1 MLEKI
6 TGTFSSIVKT
16 LSGKSS
22 ITEKNIEETVEQ
34 IKMALLEADVNLR
47 VVRRFVNST
56 IEEAKGEKVL
66 KAVDPGQQF
75 VKIIHDKLTAMLG
88 DKKTDL
94 ALKGP
99 DTQSVI
105 LLLGLQGAG
114 KTTAA
119 HKLAAKLKKDGRRP
133 LLVACDLVRPA
144 AVEQLCVLGEKIDVP
159 VYKDDNALV
168 EAAGK
173 ANPKVAVRVANDALT
188 YAKKNG
194 LDTVIIDTAGRLQ
207 IDGDMM
213 EELVQVK
220 KAMNPVE
227 TVLVADA
234 MTGQNAVDIAKSFDE
249 QLGLTGVIL
258 TKFDSDARGG
268 AALSLKSI
276 TEKPILFIGTGEKT
290 EDFEQF
296 HPERIAG
303 RILGMGDIVSLVEK
317 AQETVDQ
324 EQALKMQKKMQ
335 RNEFTLQDMLEQ
347 FEQVEKMGSMSK
359 IIDMMPGLAGQISEA
374 QLGQG
379 QEAIKH
385 QKAIIQSMTYKE
397 RLNHLIIGPARR
409 KRIAKGSGTSV
420 QEVNKLI
427 KQFEKTKLT
436 MKKLSRNRGA
446 QAKMMNQ
453 LAGMDMSQLQNMKL
467 PGGMQLPKGFHF

>member
-6 TGTFSSIVKT
+6 TGTFSNIIRT
-16 LSGKSS
+16 LSGKATIS
-22 ITEKNIEETVEQ
+22 EKNIEETVEQ

-75 VKIIHDKLTAMLG
+75 VKIIYDKITSMLG

-94 ALKGP
+94 SLKGP

-119 HKLAAKLKKDGRRP
+119 HKLAARLLKEGRKP
-133 LLVACDLVRPA
+133 LLAACDLVRPA
-144 AVEQLCVLGEKIDVP
+144 AVEQLSVLGEKIGVP
-159 VYKDDNALV
+159 VYKENGASNAV
-168 EAAGK
+168 
-173 ANPKVAVRVANDALT
+173 KVSQNAVS

-194 LDTVIIDTAGRLQ
+194 FDTIIVDTAGRLQ
-207 IDGDMM
+207 IDESMM
-213 EELVQVK
+213 QELVSMK
-220 KAMNPVE
+220 KALNPVE
-227 TVLVADA
+227 TVLVADS

-268 AALSLKSI
+268 AALSLRSI
-276 TEKPILFIGTGEKT
+276 TGKPILFIGTGEKT
-290 EDFEQF
+290 EDFEPF
-296 HPERIAG
+296 HPDRIAS
-303 RILGMGDIVSLVEK
+303 RILGMGDVVSLVEK
-317 AQETVDQ
+317 AQQTVDAQ
-324 EQALKMQKKMQ
+324 EAERMQKKMM
-335 RNEFTLQDMLEQ
+335 RNEFTLQDMLDQ
-347 FEQVEKMGSMSK
+347 LQSVEKMGSMSQ
-359 IIDMMPGLAGQISEA
+359 ILDMMPGLAGQISEDQIDKA
-374 QLGQG
+374 GM
-379 QEAIKH
+379 KH
-385 QKAIIQSMTYKE
+385 QKAIIQSMTLKE
-397 RLNHLIIGPARR
+397 RRNHLIIGPARR

-427 KQFEKTKLT
+427 KQFEKTKLA
-436 MKKLSRNRGA
+436 MKKLTRNKGM
-446 QAKMMNQ
+446 QAKLMQQMG
-453 LAGMDMSQLQNMKL
+453 GMDMSGLGGIGGMNIPQGFKM
-467 PGGMQLPKGFHF
+467 PGGFKF

>member
-16 LSGKSS
+16 LSGKSK

-56 IEEAKGEKVL
+56 IEESKGEKVL

-75 VKIIHDKLTAMLG
+75 VKIIHDKLVSMLG

-99 DTQSVI
+99 DTQSVV

-119 HKLAAKLKKDGRRP
+119 HKLAARLKKEGRRP

-144 AVEQLCVLGEKIDVP
+144 AIEQLSVLGQKIDVP
-159 VYKDDNALV
+159 VYKEPDSKNAV
-168 EAAGK
+168 
-173 ANPKVAVRVANDALT
+173 KVAKNGLDF
-188 YAKKNG
+188 AKKNG
-194 LDTVIIDTAGRLQ
+194 LDVVIVDTAGRLQ
-207 IDGDMM
+207 IDEEMM
-213 EELVQVK
+213 AELVDVK
-220 KAMNPVE
+220 KAVNPVE
-227 TVLVADA
+227 TILVADS

-268 AALSLKSI
+268 AALSLKTI
-276 TEKPILFIGTGEKT
+276 TGKPILYIGTGEKT
-290 EDFEQF
+290 EDFEPF
-296 HPERIAG
+296 YPDRIAS
-303 RILGMGDIVSLVEK
+303 RILGMGDVVSLVEK
-317 AQETVDQ
+317 AQETVNQ
-324 EQALKMQKKMQ
+324 EEALKMQKKMA

-347 FEQVEKMGSMSK
+347 LQSVKKMGSMQQ
-359 IIDMMPGLAGQISEA
+359 ILDMMPGMSGMDASQMDTSGLKR
-374 QLGQG
+374 
-379 QEAIKH
+379 QE
-385 QKAIIQSMTYKE
+385 AIIQSMTYKE
-397 RLNHLIIGPARR
+397 RMNHLIIGPSRR

-446 QAKMMNQ
+446 QAKMMQ
-453 LAGMDMSQLQNMKL
+453 QMMGGAGGMGGMDMSQLASRM
-467 PGGMQLPKGFHF
+467 PKGFKF

>member
-6 TGTFSSIVKT
+6 TGTFSNIIRT
-16 LSGKSS
+16 LSGKATIS
-22 ITEKNIEETVEQ
+22 EKNIEETVEQ

-75 VKIIHDKLTAMLG
+75 VKIIYDKITSMLG

-94 ALKGP
+94 SLKGP

-119 HKLAAKLKKDGRRP
+119 HKLAARLLKEGRKP
-133 LLVACDLVRPA
+133 LLAACDLVRPA
-144 AVEQLCVLGEKIDVP
+144 AVEQLSVLGEKIGVP
-159 VYKDDNALV
+159 VYKENGASNAV
-168 EAAGK
+168 
-173 ANPKVAVRVANDALT
+173 KVSQNAVS

-194 LDTVIIDTAGRLQ
+194 FDTIIVDTAGRLQ
-207 IDGDMM
+207 IDESMM
-213 EELVQVK
+213 QELVSMK
-220 KAMNPVE
+220 NALNPVE
-227 TVLVADA
+227 TVLVADS

-268 AALSLKSI
+268 AALSLRSI
-276 TEKPILFIGTGEKT
+276 TGKPILFIGTGEKT
-290 EDFEQF
+290 EDFEPF
-296 HPERIAG
+296 HPDRIAS
-303 RILGMGDIVSLVEK
+303 RILGMGDVVSLVEK
-317 AQETVDQ
+317 AQQTVDAQ
-324 EQALKMQKKMQ
+324 EAERMQKKMM
-335 RNEFTLQDMLEQ
+335 RNEFTLQDMLDQ
-347 FEQVEKMGSMSK
+347 LQSVEKMGSMSQ
-359 IIDMMPGLAGQISEA
+359 ILDMMPGLAGQISEDQIDKA
-374 QLGQG
+374 GM
-379 QEAIKH
+379 KH
-385 QKAIIQSMTYKE
+385 QKAIIQSMTLKE
-397 RLNHLIIGPARR
+397 RRNHLIIGPARR

-427 KQFEKTKLT
+427 KQFEKTKLA
-436 MKKLSRNRGA
+436 MKKLTRNKGM
-446 QAKMMNQ
+446 QAKLMQQMG
-453 LAGMDMSQLQNMKL
+453 GMDMSGLGGMGGMNIPQGFKM
-467 PGGMQLPKGFHF
+467 PGGFKF